1 MAEFTVE
8 FARGTL
14 PPPEYDDSLKN
25 ENIQCGDD
33 LHIRTIMF
41 NNNSADFNVG
51 KNFTSNYPPE
61 TNIRIEGFSD
71 IFEIEEIAGGIITTP
86 AGFIPSQI
94 KNIVTNQLL
103 TYPYTL
109 PISQLSNL
117 SFKHY
122 VGEMDFCD
130 SSKFKNRRT
139 RKISYMIEDSN
150 NLFGPVREAVLIT
163 IGTS

>member
-1 MAEFTVE
+1 MAEFTVK

-71 IFEIEEIAGGIITTP
+71 IFEIKEIAGGIITTP

-109 PISQLSNL
+109 PISQLSDLN
-117 SFKHY
+117 FEHY
-122 VGEMDFCD
+122 VGEMNFCD
-130 SSKFKNRRT
+130 SSKFENKRT

-150 NLFGPVREAVLIT
+150 NLFGPLREAILIT
-163 IGTS
+163 IGVS

>member
-1 MAEFTVE
+1 MAEFTVK

-109 PISQLSNL
+109 PISQLSDLN
-117 SFKHY
+117 FEHY

-130 SSKFKNRRT
+130 SSKFENRRT
-139 RKISYMIEDSN
+139 RKISYIIEDSN
-150 NLFGPVREAVLIT
+150 NLFGPVREATLIT

>member
-1 MAEFTVE
+1 MAEFTVK

-117 SFKHY
+117 SFEHY

-130 SSKFKNRRT
+130 FSKFENRRIRT
-139 RKISYMIEDSN
+139 LTYVIEDSN
-150 NLFGPVREAVLIT
+150 TLFGPVREAVLKT
-163 IGTS
+163 IGAF

>member
-1 MAEFTVE
+1 MSEFTVK

-14 PPPEYDDSLKN
+14 PPPYYENSTKI

-33 LHIRTIMF
+33 LHTRTILF
-41 NNNSADFNVG
+41 NNNLADFNVG
-51 KNFTSNYPPE
+51 KNFMSNYPPE
-61 TNIRIEGFSD
+61 TNIIIEGFTD
-71 IFEIEEIAGGIITTP
+71 IAEVEELGGAITNP
-86 AGFIPSQI
+86 VGFIPSQI

-117 SFKHY
+117 NFEHY

-130 SSKFKNRRT
+130 FSKFENRRIRT
-139 RKISYMIEDSN
+139 LTYVIEDSN
-150 NLFGPVREAVLIT
+150 ALFGPVKEAVLKT
-163 IGTS
+163 IGAF

>member
-1 MAEFTVE
+1 MAEFTVK

-71 IFEIEEIAGGIITTP
+71 IFEIEETAGGIITTP

-117 SFKHY
+117 SFEHY

-130 SSKFKNRRT
+130 FSKFENRRIRT
-139 RKISYMIEDSN
+139 LTYVIEDSN
-150 NLFGPVREAVLIT
+150 TLFGPVREAVLKT
-163 IGTS
+163 IGAF

>member
-1 MAEFTVE
+1 MAEFTVK

-94 KNIVTNQLL
+94 KNTVTNQLL

-109 PISQLSNL
+109 PISQLSDLN
-117 SFKHY
+117 FEHY
-122 VGEMDFCD
+122 VGEMNFCD
-130 SSKFKNRRT
+130 SSKFENKRT

-150 NLFGPVREAVLIT
+150 NLFGPLREAILIT
-163 IGTS
+163 IGVS

>member
-1 MAEFTVE
+1 MAEFIIE

-14 PPPEYDDSLKN
+14 PPPEYDDSLKS

-41 NNNSADFNVG
+41 NNNLADFNVG

-61 TNIRIEGFSD
+61 TNIRIEGFLD
-71 IFEIEEIAGGIITTP
+71 IFEIEETAGGTVTTP
-86 AGFIPSQI
+86 SGFIPSQI
-94 KNIVTNQLL
+94 KNTATNQLL

-109 PISQLSNL
+109 PISQLSDL
-117 SFKHY
+117 DFEHY

-130 SSKFKNRRT
+130 SSKFENKRT

-150 NLFGPVREAVLIT
+150 NLFGPLREAVLIT

>member
-1 MAEFTVE
+1 MAEFTVK

-61 TNIRIEGFSD
+61 TNIIIEGFTD
-71 IFEIEEIAGGIITTP
+71 IAEIEESGGAITNP
-86 AGFIPSQI
+86 VGFIPSQI
-94 KNIVTNQLL
+94 KNTVTNQLL

-109 PISQLSNL
+109 PISQLSDLN
-117 SFKHY
+117 FEHY

-130 SSKFKNRRT
+130 FSKFENRRIRT
-139 RKISYMIEDSN
+139 LTYVIEDSN
-150 NLFGPVREAVLIT
+150 TLFGPVREAVLKT
-163 IGTS
+163 IGAF